1 LIFLGEL
8 TMSTNIHPCV
18 KELSET
24 ALNLD
29 ADYLKHSLQD
39 ESLWNV
45 FFDSRPILH
54 KIILVGEFTNHDY
67 EKIGR
72 EFVVAVANQYIERNA
87 EELCEANGIQLVSSP
102 FPTGKTPSAAIAW
115 GG

>member
-1 LIFLGEL
+1 
-8 TMSTNIHPCV
+8 MSTNPHTCAN
-18 KELSET
+18 ELSET

-39 ESLWNV
+39 DDLWNV

-54 KIILVGEFTNHDY
+54 KVILGGEFTSHDY

-72 EFVVAVANQYIERNA
+72 EFVEAAAHQYVERNA
-87 EELCEANGIQLVSSP
+87 EALCEANGNEIPKELP
-102 FPTGKTPSAAIAW
+102 FGNKRVGIAPW
-115 GG
+115 